1 MNAQSNPDYGA
12 IDCFSYGEATL
23 FYCPCSRF
31 LPQYPSRLPDLGLGY
46 RLALIPP
53 MMFVPLLK
61 LLWDVVGNPVERY

>member
-1 MNAQSNPDYGA
+1 MERLIAFLMGKLLYFIVLVRDFCPDIQVA
-12 IDCFSYGEATL
+12 
-23 FYCPCSRF
+23 
-31 LPQYPSRLPDLGLGY
+31 PDLGLGY